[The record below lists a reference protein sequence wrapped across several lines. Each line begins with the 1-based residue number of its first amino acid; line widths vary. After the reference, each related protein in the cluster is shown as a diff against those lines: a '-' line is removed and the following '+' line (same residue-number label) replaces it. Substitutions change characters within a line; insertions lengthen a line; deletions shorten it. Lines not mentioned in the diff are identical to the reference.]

1 MTKTLIRQTAIFLT
15 AIAFLLAPLSQVLSS
30 VASETSD
37 SYHWARQQTP
47 FTLQAGNNMSGSW
60 NSLLRQAISE
70 WNKGDVVI
78 LKEAS
83 GETGA
88 QNCAARDGTVQV
100 CNWKY
105 GTQEGWLGL
114 TRLFFND
121 AGDHVDSATVQ
132 MNDSFFDQSGG
143 QYNSDAAR
151 RHTICHE
158 MGHAIGL
165 DHVDTTSCMN
175 NSQYAV
181 FNYVTPINK
190 DYKELAR
197 IYQHKDSTTT
207 VAGNQKKDKKNK
219 DKKTKKG
226 KKNKKGKNQKAREA
240 RRSLNK
246 RNRAEKESTRS
257 SSFFDPTVMP
267 GTPSGL
273 TGDET
278 VTIEH
283 LDDGRTVVSFIT
295 WANQ

>member
-1 MTKTLIRQTAIFLT
+1 MVLIAV
-15 AIAFLLAPLSQVLSS
+15 AFLLAPFSQVFST
-30 VASETSD
+30 VASESPN
-37 SYHWARQQTP
+37 SYHWARKSTP
-47 FTLQAGNNMSGSW
+47 FTLRAGNNMSGAW
-60 NSLLRQAISE
+60 NSLLRNAISE

-78 LKEAS
+78 LKDVAGDS
-83 GETGA
+83 GA
-88 QNCAARDGTVQV
+88 QNCAARKGTVQV

-114 TRLFFND
+114 TRLYFND
-121 AGDHVDSATVQ
+121 AGDHVESATVQ
-132 MNDSFFDQSGG
+132 MNDSFFEQNGG

-181 FNYVTPINK
+181 FNYVKPINK
-190 DYKELAR
+190 DYKQLAR

-207 VAGNQKKDKKNK
+207 VAGKQKKEKK
-219 DKKTKKG
+219 KKKKKKG

-240 RRSLNK
+240 RRDLNR
-246 RNRAEKESTRS
+246 RNRAEKESVDQ

-267 GTPSGL
+267 GVPNEL
-273 TGDET
+273 ADDET
-278 VTIEH
+278 VTVEE
-283 LDDGRTVVSFIT
+283 LDDGRVVVSFIT
-295 WANQ
+295 WANP

>member
-1 MTKTLIRQTAIFLT
+1 MVIFLT
-15 AIAFLLAPLSQVLSS
+15 ACAFLAAPLSQVLSS
-30 VASETSD
+30 VASENTN

-47 FTLQAGNNMSGSW
+47 FSLQAGNNMSGSW
-60 NSLLRQAISE
+60 NNLLREAMNN

-78 LKEAS
+78 LKEVA
-83 GETGA
+83 GDTGA

-143 QYNSDAAR
+143 QYNTDAAR

-175 NSQYAV
+175 NSQYSV

-190 DYKELAR
+190 DYKTLAR
-197 IYQHKDSTTT
+197 IYQHKDSSTT
-207 VAGNQKKDKKNK
+207 VAGNQKKEKKTKNEKTKKNK
-219 DKKTKKG
+219 KG
-226 KKNKKGKNQKAREA
+226 NNKKGKNQEA
-240 RRSLNK
+240 RDARRALNK
-246 RNRAEKESTRS
+246 KNRAQKEGARS

-267 GTPSGL
+267 ATPSGL

-283 LDDGRTVVSFIT
+283 LDNGGVVVSFIT
-295 WANQ
+295 WADQ

>member
-1 MTKTLIRQTAIFLT
+1 MVIFLT
-15 AIAFLLAPLSQVLSS
+15 ACAFLAAPLSQVFSS
-30 VASETSD
+30 VASENTN

-47 FTLQAGNNMSGSW
+47 FSLQAGNNMSGSW
-60 NSLLRQAISE
+60 NNLLREAMNN

-78 LKEAS
+78 LKEVA
-83 GETGA
+83 GDTGA

-143 QYNSDAAR
+143 QYNTDAAR

-175 NSQYAV
+175 NSQYSV

-190 DYKELAR
+190 DYKTLAR
-197 IYQHKDSTTT
+197 IYQHKDSSTT
-207 VAGNQKKDKKNK
+207 VAGNQKKEKKTKNDKTKKNK
-219 DKKTKKG
+219 KG
-226 KKNKKGKNQKAREA
+226 NNKKGKNQEA
-240 RRSLNK
+240 RDARRALNK
-246 RNRAEKESTRS
+246 KNRAQKEGARS

-267 GTPSGL
+267 ATPSGL

-283 LDDGRTVVSFIT
+283 LDNGGVVVSFIT
-295 WANQ
+295 WADQ

>member
-1 MTKTLIRQTAIFLT
+1 MTRNLARQMVIFLA
-15 AIAFLLAPLSQVLSS
+15 AIALLVAPMSQTLSS
-30 VASETSD
+30 VASETSN

-47 FTLQAGNNMSGSW
+47 FTLQTGNNMSGSW

-70 WNKGDVVI
+70 WNKGDVVD
-78 LKEAS
+78 LNEVA
-83 GETGA
+83 GESGA

-100 CNWKY
+100 CNFKY

-181 FNYVTPINK
+181 FNYVSPINK

-219 DKKTKKG
+219 DKKNKKS
-226 KKNKKGKNQKAREA
+226 KKNKKGKNQDARDA
-240 RRSLNK
+240 RRDLQK
-246 RNRAEKESTRS
+246 RNRAENESTRS
-257 SSFFDPTVMP
+257 SSFLDPAVMP
-267 GTPSGL
+267 STPSGL
-273 TGDET
+273 IGDET
-278 VTIEH
+278 VTIER
-283 LDDGRTVVSFIT
+283 LEDGRTVVSFIT

>member
-1 MTKTLIRQTAIFLT
+1 MVIFLT
-15 AIAFLLAPLSQVLSS
+15 ACAFLAAPLSQVLSS
-30 VASETSD
+30 VASENTN

-47 FTLQAGNNMSGSW
+47 FSLQAGNNMSGSW
-60 NSLLRQAISE
+60 NNLLREAMNN

-78 LKEAS
+78 LKEVA
-83 GETGA
+83 GDTGA

-143 QYNSDAAR
+143 QYNTDAAR

-175 NSQYAV
+175 NSQYSV

-190 DYKELAR
+190 DYKTLAR
-197 IYQHKDSTTT
+197 IYQHKDSSTT
-207 VAGNQKKDKKNK
+207 VAGNQKKEKKTKNDKTKKNK
-219 DKKTKKG
+219 KG
-226 KKNKKGKNQKAREA
+226 NNKKGKNQEA
-240 RRSLNK
+240 RDARRALNK
-246 RNRAEKESTRS
+246 KNRAQKESARS

-267 GTPSGL
+267 ATPSGL

-283 LDDGRTVVSFIT
+283 LDNGGVVVSFIT
-295 WANQ
+295 WADQ